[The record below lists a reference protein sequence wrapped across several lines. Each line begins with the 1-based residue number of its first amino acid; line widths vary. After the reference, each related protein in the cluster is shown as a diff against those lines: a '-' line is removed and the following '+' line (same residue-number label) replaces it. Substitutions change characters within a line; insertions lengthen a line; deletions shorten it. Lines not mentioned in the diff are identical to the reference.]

1 MDHLTKL
8 LGDGIS
14 LTFWI
19 IFLWNAVQISKNYL
33 VQKKTYGI
41 RIHIYKIY

>member
-14 LTFWI
+14 LALQI
-19 IFLWNAVQISKNYL
+19 ISLWNEIQISKNYF
-33 VQKKTYGI
+33 
-41 RIHIYKIY
+41 